1 MNLDMA
7 KLAKEMGVKYNG
19 RALTEETPSMAVID
33 DIAESTE
40 YGSERVRNII
50 HPRKKMTM
58 VLMVHRSM

>member
-50 HPRKKMTM
+50 HPRKK
-58 VLMVHRSM
+58 